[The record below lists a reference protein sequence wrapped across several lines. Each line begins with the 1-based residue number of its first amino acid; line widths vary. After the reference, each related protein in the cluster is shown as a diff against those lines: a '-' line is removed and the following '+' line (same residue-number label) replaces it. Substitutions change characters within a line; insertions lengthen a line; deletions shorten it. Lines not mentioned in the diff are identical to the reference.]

1 MILRIT
7 VGDNDFTEELEQFA
21 KDPEGAAYLLKVCKP
36 ENIRLTQDEK
46 LALFERADRFRELF
60 YNTDK
65 YTPVLASELCDMIRQ
80 NWENFVNHVM
90 SDHTWW
96 DDFDKIRIREALIK
110 DFKIKFQKSLTPKWE
125 NGEVVY
131 ICCGYHNKQWTF

>member
-7 VGDNDFTEELEQFA
+7 VNDNDFTEELEEFA
-21 KDPEGAAYLLKVCKP
+21 KDPEGCAYLLKACAP
-36 ENIRLTQDEK
+36 DNTRLTQDEK
-46 LALFERADRFRELF
+46 LTLFKEADRFRDLF

-65 YTPVLASELCDMIRQ
+65 YTPAQAGELCERIRE
-80 NWENFVNHVM
+80 NWENFVNYVM
-90 SDHTWW
+90 KDHEWW
-96 DDFDKIRIREALIK
+96 TDEDKIRLREALIR
-110 DFKIKFQKSLTPKWE
+110 DFKVKFQKSLTPKYE